1 MGRDNGVS
9 ATLTLK
15 GIIPPVCTPFTEEHE
30 IDIPSLERLI
40 DFQLDAGVHGLFM
53 LGSTSETAT
62 LTASQRVTVLETAV
76 AKAKG
81 RVPIMAGTM
90 DTATD
95 RVLEHA
101 RAAKAAGVDAL
112 VVTSPFYIRPSQSEV
127 IEHFRIIKRE
137 IGRPIVAYD
146 IPSAVHTKLARETVL
161 TLADEGTIIGIKD
174 SSGDEGN
181 FRGLLIAAKT
191 RPDFFV
197 FTGSELIID
206 GIMLAGASGSVPGIC
221 NVDPHGFV
229 KIYNAVKSGDLVT
242 AVAEQD
248 RIYKLFSIIHCAD
261 PGRMGPTAGALG
273 GFKTALM
280 LRGIIATN
288 VPGRPMTRLNDVEVE
303 RVRKI
308 VVEAGLLE
316 P

>member
-1 MGRDNGVS
+1 
-9 ATLTLK
+9 
-15 GIIPPVCTPFTEEHE
+15 
-30 IDIPSLERLI
+30 
-40 DFQLDAGVHGLFM
+40 
-53 LGSTSETAT
+53 
-62 LTASQRVTVLETAV
+62 VTVLETAI

-90 DTATD
+90 DTATE

-112 VVTSPFYIRPSQSEV
+112 VVTSPFYIRPSQSEI
-127 IEHFRIIKRE
+127 IEHFRIIKQE
-137 IGRPIVAYD
+137 VGLPIVAYD
-146 IPSAVHTKLARETVL
+146 IPSAVQTKLARETVL
-161 TLADEGTIIGIKD
+161 TLADERTIIGLKD

-181 FRGLLIAAKT
+181 FRGLIIAAKS
-191 RPDFFV
+191 RPNFSI

-206 GIMLAGASGSVPGIC
+206 GILLAGADGSVPGIC

-229 KIYNAVKSGDLVT
+229 KIYDAIQRGDLVT

-248 RIYKLFSIIHCAD
+248 RIYKLFSIIRCAE

-308 VVEAGLLE
+308 VVEAGLL
-316 P
+316 

>member
-1 MGRDNGVS
+1 MP
-9 ATLTLK
+9 ATFTLK
-15 GIIPPVCTPFTEEHE
+15 GIIPPVCTPFTEQHE
-30 IDIPSLERLI
+30 VDVPSLEKLL

-53 LGSTSETAT
+53 LGSTSEVSA
-62 LTASQRVTVLETAV
+62 LTSSQRVTVLETAV

-90 DTATD
+90 DTSTD

-112 VVTSPFYIRPSQSEV
+112 VVTSPFYIRPSQSEI
-127 IEHFRIIKRE
+127 IEHFRIIKQE
-137 IGRPIVAYD
+137 IGLPIVAYD
-146 IPSAVHTKLARETVL
+146 IPSAVPTKLARETVL
-161 TLADEGTIIGIKD
+161 TLADEGTIAGLKD

-181 FRGLLIAAKT
+181 FRGLIIAAKS
-191 RPDFFV
+191 RPNFSI

-206 GIMLAGASGSVPGIC
+206 GILLAGADGSVPGIC
-221 NVDPHGFV
+221 NVDPHGFIR
-229 KIYNAVKSGDLVT
+229 IYDAVQRGDLAT

-248 RIYKLFSIIHCAD
+248 RIYKLFSIIHCAE

-288 VPGRPMTRLNDVEVE
+288 VPGRPMTRLNDVEIE

-308 VVEAGLLE
+308 VVEAGLLGS
-316 P
+316 

>member
-1 MGRDNGVS
+1 MS
-9 ATLTLK
+9 ATFTLK
-15 GIIPPVCTPFTEEHE
+15 GIIPPVCTPFTEQHE
-30 IDIPSLERLI
+30 IDVPSLEKLL

-62 LTASQRVTVLETAV
+62 LTYSQRVTVLETAV

-90 DTATD
+90 DTATE

-112 VVTSPFYIRPSQSEV
+112 VVTSPFYIRPSQSEI
-127 IEHFRIIKRE
+127 IEHFRIIKQE
-137 IGRPIVAYD
+137 IGLPIVAYD
-146 IPSAVHTKLARETVL
+146 IPGAVQTKLARETVL
-161 TLADEGTIIGIKD
+161 TLADEGTIIGLKD

-181 FRGLLIAAKT
+181 FRGLIIAAKS
-191 RPDFFV
+191 RPNFSI

-206 GIMLAGASGSVPGIC
+206 GILLAGADGSVPGIC
-221 NVDPHGFV
+221 NVDPHGFI
-229 KIYNAVKSGDLVT
+229 KIYEAVQRGDLAT

-248 RIYKLFSIIHCAD
+248 RIYKLFSIIHCAE

-288 VPGRPMTRLNDVEVE
+288 VPGRPMTRLNDVEIE

-308 VVEAGLLE
+308 VAEAGLL
-316 P
+316 